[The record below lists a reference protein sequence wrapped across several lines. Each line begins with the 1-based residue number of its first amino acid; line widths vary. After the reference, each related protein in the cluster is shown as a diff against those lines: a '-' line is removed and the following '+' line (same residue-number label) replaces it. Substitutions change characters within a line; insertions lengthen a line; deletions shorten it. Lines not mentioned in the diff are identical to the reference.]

1 MASTDQGSTAPVP
14 TAAIGYDTFTV
25 TVTSV
30 TDGGAGADAG
40 APPPDGLT
48 MTTR

>member
-14 TAAIGYDTFTV
+14 TAAIGYDTLTV

-40 APPPDGLT
+40 APPPTGSP
-48 MTTR
+48 